1 MSARRFN
8 ATDYRI
14 ETVASGAQGP
24 EVVRVRDLC
33 GCMTKLSLLLS
44 SGHKILSIYQGDERL
59 NDVVY
64 NAMVL
69 LAGRRVML
77 ESIATAMDLSAVEVE
92 ELFGH
97 LFLDGA
103 LVMQGLQGLG
113 TDHN

>member
-14 ETVASGAQGP
+14 ESVASGAQEP
-24 EVVRVRDLC
+24 EVMRARDLC

-44 SGHKILSIYQGDERL
+44 SGHRILAIYRGDERL

-64 NAMVL
+64 DAMVL

-77 ESIATAMDLSAVEVE
+77 QSIAAALDLSALEVE
-92 ELFGH
+92 GLFGH

-103 LVMQGLQGLG
+103 LIMQGLQGLG